1 MEKGDNIDL
10 EKVERLLVKTGK
22 RGAQL
27 LSVLGKQASFVRALE
42 SEIGQQLLKDAL
54 SITEG
59 LLEKIIS
66 EEANESERAEYR
78 ALKKILITWAQRVE
92 TYQRNLEKLN

>member
-1 MEKGDNIDL
+1 MEQGESLDL
-10 EKVERLLVKTGK
+10 EKVERFLFKAGK

-27 LSVLGKQASFVRALE
+27 LSVLSKQQSFIRAIE
-42 SEIGQQLLKDAL
+42 SEIGRELLKDAL

-66 EEANESERAEYR
+66 EEAVEAERAEYR
-78 ALKKILITWAQRVE
+78 AFKKILITWAQRIE
-92 TYQRNLEKLN
+92 TYQRNLEKIK

>member
-1 MEKGDNIDL
+1 MEQGESFDL
-10 EKVERLLVKTGK
+10 EKVERLLLKTGK

-27 LSVLGKQASFVRALE
+27 LSVLGRQQSFIRAIE
-42 SEIGQQLLKDAL
+42 SEIGRELLKDAL

-66 EEANESERAEYR
+66 EEAVEAERAEYR
-78 ALKKILITWAQRVE
+78 AFKKILITWAQRIE
-92 TYQRNLEKLN
+92 TYQRNLEKIK